1 MKQYLLLIFLLLPLL
16 STKAQVDTVNYA
28 IGSTQKGFQINPAE
42 TNINIYPVPVRD
54 NSFTIKSDRE
64 ISAIKITNIIGQDI
78 FRVKYSSPQFIS
90 KIVLENPRRGMYL
103 VAIVFSDDT
112 RVVKKIM
119 VEGVY

>member
-1 MKQYLLLIFLLLPLL
+1 MKQYLLLIFLLFPLL
-16 STKAQVDTVNYA
+16 SAQAQVDTVNYA
-28 IGSTQKGFQINPAE
+28 IGSTQKGSQINPAE